1 MGAVAFIHVRSK
13 TNLPSA
19 FFFLYIYNHSR
30 ECSYKVQK
38 QLLKCNKLLS

>member
-19 FFFLYIYNHSR
+19 FFFYIFTTIVVNVLIK
-30 ECSYKVQK
+30 YK
-38 QLLKCNKLLS
+38 NNF

>member
-19 FFFLYIYNHSR
+19 FFYIFTTIVVNVLIK
-30 ECSYKVQK
+30 YK
-38 QLLKCNKLLS
+38 NNF

>member
-19 FFFLYIYNHSR
+19 FFLYIYNHSR

-38 QLLKCNKLLS
+38 QLLK